1 MFSGFI
7 WPCLFHLTQCVLDA
21 LTDTPQT
28 TAIYSESLW
37 CIQRVSRPASFFFQP
52 QPLFSLTM
60 APLTTAHDRCTTAR
74 VRAQK
79 CRLRIGKTT
88 QHQHW
93 RGRSG
98 TTVKDPDNEET
109 VDTHSDV
116 ASEAAFTGGCVGG
129 SMPSWTKPNLQH
141 LFSETVRRWLRGPPP
156 SCISARRAMQGGLPL
171 GATNREMCTSPT
183 AASVSRTR

>member
-109 VDTHSDV
+109 VDMHSHKPSD
-116 ASEAAFTGGCVGG
+116 AAFSRGCV
-129 SMPSWTKPNLQH
+129 SASVPSWTKPKLQQPAQRKH
-141 LFSETVRRWLRGPPP
+141 GAGSAARPHRASLRD
-156 SCISARRAMQGGLPL
+156 ARYKQACLLPL
-171 GATNREMCTSPT
+171 LIVKRAHPQQPP
-183 AASVSRTR
+183 AHP

>member
-1 MFSGFI
+1 M
-7 WPCLFHLTQCVLDA
+7 H
-21 LTDTPQT
+21 
-28 TAIYSESLW
+28 
-37 CIQRVSRPASFFFQP
+37 SRILPKRPPYIPNRCGVFKGSADRRPFFFQT

-60 APLTTAHDRCTTAR
+60 APFTTAHDRCTTAR

-129 SMPSWTKPNLQH
+129 SMPSWTKPNLQY
-141 LFSETVRRWLRGPPP
+141 LFSEKARRWLRGPLRDP
-156 SCISARRAMQGGLPL
+156 AR
-171 GATNREMCTSPT
+171 E
-183 AASVSRTR
+183 